1 MIRVF
6 NKSKR
11 LIDINT
17 VKIKPLQSA
26 LINEETAH
34 KAILDKIRTLVTLK
48 LVAVYNEP
56 KKEVIIEEVKTVS
69 DSETKSSKP
78 KTKKKNTK

>member
-26 LINEETAH
+26 LINEETTH
-34 KAILDKIRTLVTLK
+34 KTVLDKIRTLVTLK

-56 KKEVIIEEVKTVS
+56 EKEVVIEDVKTVS
-69 DSETKSSKP
+69 KEETKSSKP
-78 KTKKKNTK
+78 KTKKKNKE

>member
-34 KAILDKIRTLVTLK
+34 KAVLDKIRTLVTLK

-56 KKEVIIEEVKTVS
+56 EKEVIIEEVKTVS
-69 DSETKSSKP
+69 ESETKSSKP

>member
-34 KAILDKIRTLVTLK
+34 KAVLDKIRTLVTLK

-69 DSETKSSKP
+69 ESETKSSKP